1 LQQGGRLFALLIVE
15 GGTMRYKLL
24 GRSGLRVSELCL
36 GTMTFGN
43 KGWGTEEAEA
53 AKLYSHY
60 RDQGGNF
67 LDTANEI
74 YAGGASEEMLGRLLQ
89 GHRDQMVVTTKYA
102 LALPGGQDINAGGN
116 HRKSLHRSVE
126 ASLRRL
132 GTDYID
138 LLWVHAWDALTPV
151 EEMLR
156 ALDDLVRQGKVLYL
170 GISNTP
176 AWVVAKCNTLARANG
191 WTPFIAMQ
199 AEYNLLERS
208 VEHELLPMCRSEGL
222 SLAAWSPLASGILS
236 GKYSSSVAGAES
248 KRLDVAAMKSL
259 DERGLVMA
267 EAVGKIAREI
277 GRTPAQVALNWL
289 RGQPDVIPLLGVR
302 TQAQLL
308 DNMGCLEFDLDS
320 ACMAE
325 LGAAGKPV
333 AHYPYDYLSKYQSL
347 ISAGFHSQ
355 IDIDR

>member
-1 LQQGGRLFALLIVE
+1 
-15 GGTMRYKLL
+15 MRYKLL

-43 KGWGTEEAEA
+43 QGWGTEEAEA
-53 AKLYSHY
+53 ARLYSHY

-102 LALPGGQDINAGGN
+102 LALPGGKDINAGGN

-138 LLWVHAWDALTPV
+138 LLWVHAWDALTPI

-176 AWVVAKCNTLARANG
+176 AWIVAKCNTLARANG

-208 VEHELLPMCRSEGL
+208 IEHELLPMCSSEGL

-236 GKYSSSVAGAES
+236 GKYSAEAAGGES

-267 EAVGKIAREI
+267 DAVGKVAKQI

-289 RGQPDVIPLLGVR
+289 RAQAGVIPLLGVR
-302 TQAQLL
+302 THAQLV

-320 ACMAE
+320 ACLAE
-325 LGAAGKPV
+325 LGALGKPV
-333 AHYPYDYLSKYQSL
+333 VHYPYDYLNKYQNL
-347 ISAGFHSQ
+347 INAGFHSQ
-355 IDIDR
+355 IDADR